1 MKLEEIAKNVYA
13 CLQVDKGLGWSNS
26 GFINSDG
33 GLVIDT
39 FWDLPH
45 TRQLIE
51 QYARVWHK
59 PVQRLLN
66 THHNGDHCWGNQ
78 LFTEAEIIGHRQCA
92 ANINKENPE
101 RLQSLKD
108 ASRINGD
115 PYLVDLAEAL
125 SEWDFSDI
133 QPTPPTTLIDERLE
147 LNLDGILTHLIY
159 VGPAHTSGDVIAH
172 LPEQKIVFTGDILF
186 RLCTPIGWDGTYD
199 GWIAAL
205 EYIVSLQPDV
215 VVPGHGPLCD
225 VNGVKEMKNYLVYVR
240 QEARQCFDRG
250 LSIQEAAKQI
260 DLGVYAS
267 WTEPERILFSLDRA
281 YREFR
286 GEPFDAPIDSTT
298 LFRGMFELRRD
309 THFCRA

>member
-1 MKLEEIAKNVYA
+1 MILEEIAKNVYA
-13 CLQVDKGLGWSNS
+13 CLQRDQGLGWSNS
-26 GFINSDG
+26 GFINSGG

-39 FWDLPH
+39 FWDLPQA
-45 TRQLIE
+45 RQLIE
-51 QYARVWHK
+51 QYARVWQN
-59 PVQRLLN
+59 PTQRLLN

-78 LFTEAEIIGHRQCA
+78 LFTDAEIIGHRQCA
-92 ANINKENPE
+92 ANIAKENPQ

-108 ASRINGD
+108 PSLISSN

-125 SEWDFSDI
+125 AECDFSDI

-147 LNLDGILTHLIY
+147 LHLDGLLTQLIY

-186 RLCTPIGWDGTYD
+186 RLCTPIGWDGTFD

-205 EYIVSLQPDV
+205 DYIVSLKPDV

-225 VNGVKEMKNYLVYVR
+225 VKGVQEMKNYLVYIR

-250 LSIQEAAKQI
+250 LSILEAAKQI
-260 DLGVYAS
+260 DLGVYSS

-286 GEPFDAPIDSTT
+286 GEPYDAPIDTTT
-298 LFRGMFELRRD
+298 LFRGMYELRRD
-309 THFCRA
+309 AHFCRL